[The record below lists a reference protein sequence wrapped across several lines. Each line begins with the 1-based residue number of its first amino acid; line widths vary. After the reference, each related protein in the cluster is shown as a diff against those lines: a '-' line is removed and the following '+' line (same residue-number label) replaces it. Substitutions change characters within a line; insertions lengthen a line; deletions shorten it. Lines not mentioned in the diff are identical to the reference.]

1 MGQPTQNWLFCQPK
15 LFVEDYLLVFWM
27 YHLDDLYRQRL
38 ICSLGGH
45 YSTQCQF
52 LEVSVR
58 FCAVFCKENTKFM
71 SSSLM
76 VIIQVDLCQI
86 DKFCHKLNQNTICQI
101 YEDCSKI
108 QNTCFASFEF
118 QKNIFCKSSNLTKSV
133 IIFWVNW

>member
-58 FCAVFCKENTKFM
+58 FYAVFCKDNTKFIL
-71 SSSLM
+71 SSLT
-76 VIIQVDLCQI
+76 VIILVELFQI
-86 DKFCHKLNQNTICQI
+86 NIFHHQLNHNTKTDFFRFTEI
-101 YEDCSKI
+101 YEDYLKFKT
-108 QNTCFASFEF
+108 QVLQVLNFR
-118 QKNIFCKSSNLTKSV
+118 KNIFANPR
-133 IIFWVNW
+133 I